1 MYSSVGA
8 CALTA
13 KMGGITT
20 MLLELLTQFWPPA
33 PVLIMGI
40 CATFAGILAATLP
53 ETLNTQLPDNFIQ
66 AENIGRNDGSCQKLC
81 LFC

>member
-20 MLLELLTQFWPPA
+20 MLPELLTQFWPPA

-66 AENIGRNDGSCQKLC
+66 AENIGKNDGPCKK
-81 LFC
+81 